1 MDLTQRVKVHESV
14 TLADDWAVLKK
25 TRLSLKRRDGE
36 WQEMWRETYDRGDG
50 AVILPYDPVRRTVL
64 LGRQFRWPAFHV
76 GHRDELVEAAAGLLD
91 DAAPEERIRA
101 EVSEE
106 LGLAL
111 GPATKVFEMFM
122 SPGSVTETLHFF
134 IAEYSAGDRVSAG
147 GGEAHEGEDIEV
159 LELTID
165 EAMEWVGD
173 GRIRDAKT
181 VILVQHLALT
191 ILRKGPKE

>member
-1 MDLTQRVKVHESV
+1 MDLTDRVDVHETV
-14 TLADDWAVLKK
+14 VLADDWAELKK
-25 TRLSLKRRDGE
+25 TRLSLRRRDGT

-50 AVILPYDPVRRTVL
+50 AVILPYDPVRQTVL
-64 LGRQFRWPAFHV
+64 LARQFRWPAYYT
-76 GHRDELVEAAAGLLD
+76 GHREELVEAAAGLLD

-111 GPATKVFEMFM
+111 GPAEKVFEMYM

-134 IAEYSAGDRVSAG
+134 VAAYDASDRVGSG
-147 GGEAHEGEDIEV
+147 GGAVEEGEDIEV

-165 EAMEWVGD
+165 EAMDWVAD

-181 VILVQHLALT
+181 VILVQHAALK
-191 ILRKGPKE
+191 IFAKGQAG